1 MRFIGEGEGHLAV
14 ATNSE
19 QVKIFE
25 RTSLSC
31 QVLSGHSGIVLCLD
45 SCSTPGG
52 HLLGTSSKD
61 RSIRVWRMGEGGRVH
76 CVAIGIGHTHSVG
89 ALALSR

>member
-25 RTSLSC
+25 RTTFSC
-31 QVLSGHSGIVLCLD
+31 QVLTGHTGIILCLD
-45 SCSTPGG
+45 SCPGEQ
-52 HLLGTSSKD
+52 LLGTSSKD
-61 RSIRVWRMGEGGRVH
+61 RSIRVWRIGEGGQFH
-76 CVAIGIGHTHSVG
+76 CVAMGIGHTHSVG
-89 ALALSR
+89 AIALSR